1 MAKVTDEDKILINQ
15 IYLEVGT
22 YAETARRTGFSA
34 STVRKYILETQK
46 KNISYEEIDKSEWK
60 IVRIENLD
68 FDKNLPII
76 YNIGEVCVLS
86 EEERKEIQEL
96 WKEIYL

>member
-1 MAKVTDEDKILINQ
+1 MARVTDEDKILINQ

-34 STVRKYILETQK
+34 STVRKYILEAQK

-68 FDKNLPII
+68 FNKNLPII